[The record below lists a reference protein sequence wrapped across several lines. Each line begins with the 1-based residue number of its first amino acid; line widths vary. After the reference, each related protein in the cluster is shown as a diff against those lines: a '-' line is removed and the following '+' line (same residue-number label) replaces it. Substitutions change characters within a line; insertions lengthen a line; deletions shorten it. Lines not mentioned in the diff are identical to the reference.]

1 MIRHLLRIVW
11 NRRRTNLLISVEIFL
26 SFLVLATVLIL
37 GLYLTDNYRQPLGYS
52 YRDVWS
58 VRMSMNAPDG
68 PAAKAE
74 TLPYEYTPAG
84 QRAKAAALLNLLRD
98 LPGVQSATAAGNA
111 PYGRSSWSS
120 SISVAG
126 RSFDYGANE
135 ATDSFGE
142 TMQMIVTKGR
152 WFDRSDAGAP
162 GEVVVIN
169 ERLARE
175 LFGREDPVGRTI
187 TPDPPKLAEFPRQPP
202 MRIVGVIR
210 DFRKGGEFEPAANFT
225 FFRNN
230 LDETYTGPRVPRW
243 LLVRA
248 RPGSGA
254 EFEERMIAR
263 LQQAAPE
270 WSFRAEP
277 LTRARSTVLRAYAP
291 SIMAWTLIAVFLL
304 IMVMMGLTGVLWQA
318 VTQRTREIGVRR
330 AKGATGAAIQ
340 RQVLGEVLIL
350 TTFAVIAGVAVVA
363 QFPLIELLGPI
374 GARVYLA
381 GLAASVV
388 CIYGLTAACAW
399 APSRLAS
406 SIVPAEALR
415 YE

>member
-11 NRRRTNLLISVEIFL
+11 NRRRTNLLIALEIFL
-26 SFLVLATVLIL
+26 SFLVLATVVIL
-37 GLYLTDNYRQPLGYS
+37 ALYLADNYRQPLGYS

-58 VRMSMNAPDG
+58 IRMSMNAPDG
-68 PAAKAE
+68 ELAGAAA
-74 TLPYEYTPAG
+74 LPYEYTSAG
-84 QRAKAAALLNLLRD
+84 QRAKVATLLRLLRD
-98 LPGVQSATAAGNA
+98 LPGVESAAAAMNA
-111 PYGRSSWSS
+111 PYGRSSWTSS
-120 SISVAG
+120 MTVSG
-126 RSFDYGANE
+126 RPFEYGANE
-135 ATDSFGE
+135 ATDSFCD
-142 TMQMIVTKGR
+142 TLQLIVTKGR
-152 WFDRSDAGAP
+152 WFDRTDTGTP
-162 GEVVVIN
+162 GEAVVIN

-175 LFGREDPVGRTI
+175 LFGGEDPVGRSV
-187 TPDPPKLAEFPRQPP
+187 TPDPSKLDGVPRQPP
-202 MRIVGVIR
+202 MRVVGVIR
-210 DFRKGGEFEPAANFT
+210 DFRKAGEFAPADNFT

-230 LDETYTGPRVPRW
+230 LDESYTGTRVPRW

-254 EFEERMIAR
+254 ALEEQMITR
-263 LQQAAPE
+263 LQQGAPA

-277 LTRARSTVLRAYAP
+277 LTRARSTVLRSYAP
-291 SIMAWTLIAVFLL
+291 SIAAWTLIAAFLL
-304 IMVMMGLTGVLWQA
+304 IMVMLGLTGVLWQA

-330 AKGATGAAIQ
+330 AKGATAAAIR

-374 GARVYLA
+374 GARVYVA
-381 GLAASVV
+381 GLALSVV

-406 SIVPAEALR
+406 RVVPAEALR

>member
-11 NRRRTNLLISVEIFL
+11 NRRRTNLLISIEIFL
-26 SFLVLATVLIL
+26 SFLVLATVLIFA
-37 GLYLTDNYRQPLGYS
+37 LYLADNYRQPLGYS
-52 YRDVWS
+52 YRNVWS
-58 VRMSMNAPDG
+58 VRVGMNAPD
-68 PAAKAE
+68 AALAAGGA
-74 TLPYEYTPAG
+74 LPFEYTPAG
-84 QRAKAAALLNLLRD
+84 QRARIASLLGLLRD
-98 LPGVQSATAAGNA
+98 LPGVESAAAAMNA

-120 SISVAG
+120 SIDVAG
-126 RSFDYGANE
+126 RTFEFGANE
-135 ATDSFGE
+135 ATDSFRE
-142 TMQMIVTKGR
+142 TLEMSVTKGR
-152 WFDRSDAGAP
+152 WFDRSDAAVP
-162 GEVVVIN
+162 GEAVVIN

-175 LFGREDPVGRTI
+175 LFGGEDPVGRTV
-187 TPDPPKLAEFPRQPP
+187 TPDPPRLSDFPRQPP
-202 MRIVGVIR
+202 MLIVGVIR
-210 DFRKGGEFEPAANFT
+210 DFRKGGEFEPRSNFV

-230 LDETYTGPRVPRW
+230 VDETYKGPRMPRW

-254 EFEERMIAR
+254 AFEEQMVAR
-263 LQQAAPE
+263 LQQGAPE

-277 LTRARSTVLRAYAP
+277 LTRARSTVLRSYAP
-291 SIMAWTLIAVFLL
+291 SIAAWTIIAAFLL
-304 IMVMMGLTGVLWQA
+304 IMVMLGLTGVLWQA
-318 VTQRTREIGVRR
+318 VTQRTREIGLRR
-330 AKGATGAAIQ
+330 AKGATAAAIR

-381 GLAASVV
+381 GLALSVV

-406 SIVPAEALR
+406 SVVPAEALR

>member
-1 MIRHLLRIVW
+1 MTRHLLRIVW
-11 NRRRTNLLISVEIFL
+11 NRRRTNLLISIEIFL
-26 SFLVLATVLIL
+26 SFLVLATILIL
-37 GLYLTDNYRQPLGYS
+37 GLYLADNCRQPLGYS
-52 YRDVWS
+52 YQDVWS
-58 VRMSMNAPDG
+58 VRIGMNAPGG
-68 PAAKAE
+68 PEASAGE
-74 TLPYEYTPAG
+74 LPFEYSPAG
-84 QRAKAAALLNLLRD
+84 QRAKIATLLGLLRD
-98 LPGVQSATAAGNA
+98 LPGVESAAAAMNA
-111 PYGRSSWSS
+111 PYGRGSWSS

-126 RSFDYGANE
+126 RNFDYGANE

-152 WFDRSDAGAP
+152 WFDRSDAAVP
-162 GEVVVIN
+162 GEAIVIN

-175 LFGREDPVGRTI
+175 LFGSDDPVGRTV

-202 MRIVGVIR
+202 MLIVGVLR
-210 DFRKGGEFEPAANFT
+210 DFRKGGEFEPAANFA

-230 LDETYTGPRVPRW
+230 VDETYKGPRMPGY

-254 EFEERMIAR
+254 EFEAQMVAR
-263 LQQAAPE
+263 LQQGAPE

-277 LTRARSTVLRAYAP
+277 LARARSTVLRSYAP
-291 SIMAWTLIAVFLL
+291 SIAGWTIIAVFLL
-304 IMVMMGLTGVLWQA
+304 IMVMLGLTGVLWQA

-330 AKGATGAAIQ
+330 AKGATAAAIR

-350 TTFAVIAGVAVVA
+350 TTFAVVAGVAVVA

-381 GLAASVV
+381 GLAAAVV
-388 CIYGLTAACAW
+388 CIYGLTAVCAW

>member
-11 NRRRTNLLISVEIFL
+11 NRRRTNLLISIEIFL
-26 SFLVLATVLIL
+26 SFLVLATILIL
-37 GLYLTDNYRQPLGYS
+37 GLFLADNYRQPLGYS
-52 YRDVWS
+52 YRDIWS
-58 VRMSMNAPDG
+58 IRMSMNAPDAELTG
-68 PAAKAE
+68 AA
-74 TLPYEYTPAG
+74 TLPFEYTPAG
-84 QRAKAAALLNLLRD
+84 QRAKVATLLGLLRD
-98 LPGVQSATAAGNA
+98 LPGVESAAAAMNA

-120 SISVAG
+120 SFSIAG
-126 RSFDYGANE
+126 RNFDYGANE
-135 ATDSFGE
+135 ATDSFQE
-142 TMQMIVTKGR
+142 TMQLTVTKGR
-152 WFDRSDAGAP
+152 WFDRRDAGMP

-175 LFGREDPVGRTI
+175 LFGSQDPVGRTV
-187 TPDPPKLAEFPRQPP
+187 TPDPPRLQEFPRRPP
-202 MRIVGVIR
+202 MRIVGVIQ
-210 DFRKGGEFEPAANFT
+210 DFRKGGEFEPAGNFV

-230 LDETYTGPRVPRW
+230 VDETYTGPRMPRW

-254 EFEERMIAR
+254 AFEERMIAR
-263 LQQAAPE
+263 LQQGAPE

-277 LTRARSTVLRAYAP
+277 LTRARDTVLRSSAP
-291 SIMAWTLIAVFLL
+291 PITAWTLIAVFLL
-304 IMVMMGLTGVLWQA
+304 VMVMLGLTGVLWQA

-350 TTFAVIAGVAVVA
+350 TTFAVLAGVAVVA

-374 GARVYLA
+374 GARVYVAGIALA
-381 GLAASVV
+381 VV

-406 SIVPAEALR
+406 RVVPAEALR

>member
-11 NRRRTNLLISVEIFL
+11 NRRRTNLLISIEIFL
-26 SFLVLATVLIL
+26 SFLVLATVLIV
-37 GLYLTDNYRQPLGYS
+37 GLYLADNYRQPLGYA
-52 YRDVWS
+52 YEHVWS
-58 VRMSMNAPDG
+58 VRISMNAPD
-68 PAAKAE
+68 AE
-74 TLPYEYTPAG
+74 TAGPGEQPFEYTPAG
-84 QRAKAAALLNLLRD
+84 QRAKVATLLGLLRD
-98 LPGVQSATAAGNA
+98 LPGVVSAAAAMNA

-120 SISVAG
+120 SISVGGKA
-126 RSFDYGANE
+126 FDYGANE

-142 TMQMIVTKGR
+142 TMRMIVTRGR
-152 WFDRSDAGAP
+152 WFDRSDAGVP

-175 LFGREDPVGRTI
+175 LFEREDPVGRTI

-210 DFRKGGEFEPAANFT
+210 DFRKGGEFEPAGNFV

-230 LDETYTGPRVPRW
+230 ADDTYKGPRVPRW

-254 EFEERMIAR
+254 EFEERMVAR
-263 LQQAAPE
+263 LQQGAPE

-277 LTRARSTVLRAYAP
+277 LTRARSTVLRSYAP
-291 SIMAWTLIAVFLL
+291 SISAWSLIAAFLT

-318 VTQRTREIGVRR
+318 VTQRTREIGLRR
-330 AKGATGAAIQ
+330 AKGATAAAIR

-363 QFPLIELLGPI
+363 QFPVIELLGPI
-374 GARVYLA
+374 GARVYVA
-381 GLAASVV
+381 GLVV
-388 CIYGLTAACAW
+388 SIICTYGLTAACAW

-406 SIVPAEALR
+406 RVVPAEALR

>member
-11 NRRRTNLLISVEIFL
+11 NRRRTNLLISIEIFL
-26 SFLVLATVLIL
+26 SFLVLATVLIV
-37 GLYLTDNYRQPLGYS
+37 GLYLADNYRQPLGYA
-52 YRDVWS
+52 YEHVWS
-58 VRMSMNAPDG
+58 VRIGMNAPD
-68 PAAKAE
+68 AE
-74 TLPYEYTPAG
+74 TAGPGEQPFEYTPAG
-84 QRAKAAALLNLLRD
+84 QRARVATLLGLLRD
-98 LPGVQSATAAGNA
+98 LPGVVSAAAAMNA

-120 SISVAG
+120 SISVGGKA
-126 RSFDYGANE
+126 FDYGANE

-142 TMQMIVTKGR
+142 TMQMIVTRGR
-152 WFDRSDAGAP
+152 WFDRSDAGVP
-162 GEVVVIN
+162 GEAVVIN

-175 LFGREDPVGRTI
+175 LFEREDPVGRTV
-187 TPDPPKLAEFPRQPP
+187 TPEPPKLAEFPRQPP

-210 DFRKGGEFEPAANFT
+210 DFRKGGEFEPAANFV

-230 LDETYTGPRVPRW
+230 VDDTYKGVRVPRW

-254 EFEERMIAR
+254 EFEERMVTR
-263 LQQAAPE
+263 LQQGAPE

-277 LTRARSTVLRAYAP
+277 LTRARSTVLRSYAP
-291 SIMAWTLIAVFLL
+291 SISAWSLIAAFLT

-318 VTQRTREIGVRR
+318 VTQRTREIGLRR
-330 AKGATGAAIQ
+330 AKGATAAAIR

-350 TTFAVIAGVAVVA
+350 TTFAVITGVAVVA
-363 QFPLIELLGPI
+363 QFPVIELLGPI
-374 GARVYLA
+374 STRIYVA
-381 GLAASVV
+381 GLVV
-388 CIYGLTAACAW
+388 SIVCTYGLTAACAW

-406 SIVPAEALR
+406 RVVPAEALR

>member
-11 NRRRTNLLISVEIFL
+11 NRRRTNLLISIEIFL
-26 SFLVLATVLIL
+26 SFLVLATVLIV
-37 GLYLTDNYRQPLGYS
+37 GLYLADNYRQPLGFAYQN
-52 YRDVWS
+52 VWS
-58 VRMSMNAPDG
+58 VRISMNAPDAG
-68 PAAKAE
+68 VSGAGEQPF
-74 TLPYEYTPAG
+74 EYSPAG
-84 QRAKAAALLNLLRD
+84 QRARIATLLGLLRD
-98 LPGVQSATAAGNA
+98 LPGVVSAAAAMNA

-126 RSFDYGANE
+126 RNFDYGANE
-135 ATDSFGE
+135 ATDSFRE
-142 TMQMIVTKGR
+142 TMGMIVTKGR
-152 WFDRSDAGAP
+152 WFDRSDAGVP
-162 GEVVVIN
+162 GEAVVIN

-175 LFGREDPVGRTI
+175 LFGSEDPVGRTV

-210 DFRKGGEFEPAANFT
+210 DFRKGGEFEPAANFV

-230 LDETYTGPRVPRW
+230 VDDTYKGPRMPRW

-248 RPGSGA
+248 QPGSGA
-254 EFEERMIAR
+254 DFEERMIAR
-263 LQQAAPE
+263 LQQGAPA

-277 LTRARSTVLRAYAP
+277 LTRARSTVLRSYAP
-291 SIMAWTLIAVFLL
+291 SITAWTLIAAFLT

-330 AKGATGAAIQ
+330 AKGATAAAIR

-350 TTFAVIAGVAVVA
+350 TTFAVVAGVVVVA
-363 QFPLIELLGPI
+363 QFPLVELLGPI

-381 GLAASVV
+381 GLAAAVA
-388 CIYGLTAACAW
+388 CIYGLTAVCAW

>member
-11 NRRRTNLLISVEIFL
+11 NRRRTNLLISIEIFL
-26 SFLVLATVLIL
+26 SFLVLATVVIL
-37 GLYLTDNYRQPLGYS
+37 GLYLADNYRQPLGYA
-52 YRDVWS
+52 YENVWS
-58 VRMSMNAPDG
+58 VRIGMNAPEVG
-68 PAAKAE
+68 SSGAGEPLFE
-74 TLPYEYTPAG
+74 HTPAG
-84 QRAKAAALLNLLRD
+84 QRARVATLLGLLRD
-98 LPGVQSATAAGNA
+98 LPGVESAAAAMNA

-120 SISVAG
+120 SISVGGKAL
-126 RSFDYGANE
+126 DYGANE

-142 TMQMIVTKGR
+142 TMQMIVTSGR
-152 WFDRSDAGAP
+152 WFDRSDAAAP

-169 ERLARE
+169 QRMARG
-175 LFGREDPVGRTI
+175 LFGREDPIGRTV
-187 TPDPPKLAEFPRQPP
+187 TPDPPKLAGFPRQPP

-210 DFRKGGEFEPAANFT
+210 DFRKGGEFEPVANFV

-230 LDETYTGPRVPRW
+230 VDETYNGPRMPRW

-248 RPGSGA
+248 QPGSGA
-254 EFEERMIAR
+254 DFEERMIAR
-263 LQQAAPE
+263 LQQGAPE

-277 LTRARSTVLRAYAP
+277 LTRARSTVLRSYAP
-291 SIMAWTLIAVFLL
+291 AITAWTLVAAFLT

-330 AKGATGAAIQ
+330 AKGATAAAIR

-374 GARVYLA
+374 GARVYAA
-381 GLAASVV
+381 GLAVSVV

-406 SIVPAEALR
+406 SVVPAEALR